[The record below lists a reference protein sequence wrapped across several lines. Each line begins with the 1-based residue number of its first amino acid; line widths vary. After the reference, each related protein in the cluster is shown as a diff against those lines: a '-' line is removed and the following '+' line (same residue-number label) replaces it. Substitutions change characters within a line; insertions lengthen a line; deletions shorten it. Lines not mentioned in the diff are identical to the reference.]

1 MAFQQA
7 KNYSDAIPQYC
18 STFISYS
25 DWSCLSACFGWITL
39 LNRFTLSHPLIIQEE
54 KLGQLSWILIPVVF
68 FLLRLIF
75 SMISY
80 CSSIPGGTFMPI
92 LVLGAL
98 MGTIFATVFI
108 HLGLIPTDNY
118 TNIIVVSMAAYL
130 GAILRAPFT
139 AIILLTEMI
148 GTVEQVLPMIMSV
161 FIAYLILALLGG
173 EPIYTVLRKQ
183 MGFK

>member
-1 MAFQQA
+1 MDFYTI
-7 KNYSDAIPQYC
+7 NYIQNHQNTDRTALYILM
-18 STFISYS
+18 IVAA
-25 DWSCLSACFGWITL
+25 SA
-39 LNRFTLSHPLIIQEE
+39 
-54 KLGQLSWILIPVVF
+54 
-68 FLLRLIF
+68 
-75 SMISY
+75 MISY

-118 TNIIVVSMAAYL
+118 TNIIIVSMAAYL

>member
-1 MAFQQA
+1 
-7 KNYSDAIPQYC
+7 
-18 STFISYS
+18 
-25 DWSCLSACFGWITL
+25 
-39 LNRFTLSHPLIIQEE
+39 
-54 KLGQLSWILIPVVF
+54 
-68 FLLRLIF
+68 
-75 SMISY
+75 
-80 CSSIPGGTFMPI
+80 MPI

-118 TNIIVVSMAAYL
+118 TNIIIVSMAAYL

-161 FIAYLILALLGG
+161 FIA
-173 EPIYTVLRKQ
+173 
-183 MGFK
+183 